1 MNRRE
6 FTSVGSP
13 SAMMAASSQAG
24 AQSPSVTHA
33 EAAPEGKP
41 PLFPDNAQFWY
52 ETRRAFGA
60 ASYGASEFGEV
71 LVTAGR
77 IRSGDFD
84 SWYEEWN
91 RWRQQVKSLIEL
103 VLRAQSGIGP
113 LKRPQV
119 HRFTLTGCRHL

>member
-1 MNRRE
+1 MGAE
-6 FTSVGSP
+6 TPFAVTAAGSK
-13 SAMMAASSQAG
+13 AG
-24 AQSPSVTHA
+24 AQSSNVEHA
-33 EAAPEGKP
+33 EVVSESKP
-41 PLFPDNAQFWY
+41 PLFPDDAQFWY
-52 ETRRAFGA
+52 EARRAFGA
-60 ASYGASEFGEV
+60 ASHGASDFGEV

-91 RWRQQVKSLIEL
+91 RWRQHVKSLIEL